1 MDVSTAAMLGL
12 ERLQLTEDAELAA
25 GGNADGDK
33 EEGEGEEEE
42 EEEALERCET
52 PTATDVALRASPAVG
67 VAATTATDVAE
78 ELPVPTIAG
87 GTCEDASPAAAAR
100 TPREPAPVPPKPCGE
115 LQPQPPAAAAQPPLG
130 AAPGLRERAWES
142 EPTREELADQIYA
155 QMRLRETEGRQWV
168 PCGGFWQGLLVYR
181 GNVVDWL
188 YEACESLR
196 LRDSVLHLAVHY
208 LDWTMLAIAVPQ
220 ADMQTLCMACVLA
233 AAKFQGPEHCV
244 PALETVMSFAR
255 CTEKDICDMELR
267 VLFALDW
274 RLNPV
279 TTLQVVEHHLE
290 LGVVVQRDGCG
301 DSARPTACLTNKV
314 RKLSEFFLLQ
324 ALYEHR
330 FLESPATLCGAAAL
344 AAARETLG
352 LEPWPQLL
360 EQRSGYTRPSVVAL
374 AEDVLEQ
381 AHTRFPD
388 EFFRDAGGQWVA
400 VGIARHEV
408 ADAKDK
414 AATTDMSPPASPVA
428 DAFDRSTVGPGS

>member
-1 MDVSTAAMLGL
+1 MEMLGL
-12 ERLQLTEDAELAA
+12 ERLQLTNDADLAA
-25 GGNADGDK
+25 GGSAANSS
-33 EEGEGEEEE
+33 
-42 EEEALERCET
+42 CEV
-52 PTATDVALRASPAVG
+52 PTATDVAAGLGALAVG
-67 VAATTATDVAE
+67 VKVATDADDRNAATSATDVVE
-78 ELPVPTIAG
+78 ELAVPSADSSRTGAPP
-87 GTCEDASPAAAAR
+87 TATVQ
-100 TPREPAPVPPKPCGE
+100 TPRSVPSPEPCGE
-115 LQPQPPAAAAQPPLG
+115 LEPQPPAAAARLV
-130 AAPGLRERAWES
+130 WES
-142 EPTREELADQIYA
+142 EAPWDELADQIYA

-168 PCGGFWQGLLVYR
+168 PSGGFWKELLVYR

-196 LRDSVLHLAVHY
+196 LHSSVLHLAVHY
-208 LDWTMLAIAVPQ
+208 LDWTLLAVAVPQ

-233 AAKFQGPEHCV
+233 AAKFHGPEHSV

-255 CTEKDICDMELR
+255 CTEEEICDMELR

-290 LGVVVQRDGCG
+290 LGVVVPRDGCG
-301 DSARPTACLTNKV
+301 EGVRPTARLTSKV

-352 LEPWPQLL
+352 MEPWPQLL
-360 EQRSGYTRPSVVAL
+360 EQRSGYTRSSVVAL

-388 EFFRDAGGQWVA
+388 EFFRDADGQWVA
-400 VGIARHEV
+400 LGIARH
-408 ADAKDK
+408 DAANAQDK
-414 AATTDMSPPASPVA
+414 AATTKVSPPASPVA
-428 DAFDRSTVGPGS
+428 EFDRSTVGPDS